1 MGMISYVE
9 ELDRKCLLMY
19 NTPTDFFTA
28 GATSILT

>member
-19 NTPTDFFTA
+19 NTPTDF
-28 GATSILT
+28 LLQVLLLY